1 MMRNR
6 QGMAMPVVMSLIVI
20 LVLIAMSVASTGIAT
35 LNLAGANHLSRQSVF
50 AAEAGLAAAFREII
64 QGNAW
69 TSYTNVA
76 YGRESR
82 YSVQSIVGPSSVV
95 GQPDVPAGAVYLLAT
110 GTTRGRHARRVGV
123 LIEGAGSA
131 PAAAYGYAISTGGE
145 LRMQGGGTV
154 AGSLKSNQDLQL
166 QGGIKVVPFQGSGRM
181 LSGQDIDISNGIKR
195 DPSQDLRARQQ
206 ISIGSG
212 SEPPNPVKLIF
223 PNDATPDSA
232 PFIADG
238 RFTNTLNVGEVG
250 EILPNPDPVVL
261 LGLTPDPAVP
271 GDYLKDLAGEYVMDP
286 ARTDVV
292 PHSLADTA
300 ISSPTSL
307 NLAGKIHFFPG
318 GISFS
323 GNGAVTGPGTIV
335 AGAGKGIS
343 IQGNHNLEANLLAL
357 RWPGQMPSG
366 GNPTITIQGNTDV
379 KGLILAHEDVDVQG
393 NFHLTGMI
401 VAYRPNG
408 GDFDGQ
414 GNRGIT
420 FDSSG
425 LALPGLQTWQTPPG
439 GPVGGG
445 TLGIT
450 PGQPLK
456 VLSWQRL

>member
-1 MMRNR
+1 
-6 QGMAMPVVMSLIVI
+6 
-20 LVLIAMSVASTGIAT
+20 
-35 LNLAGANHLSRQSVF
+35 
-50 AAEAGLAAAFREII
+50 
-64 QGNAW
+64 
-69 TSYTNVA
+69 
-76 YGRESR
+76 
-82 YSVQSIVGPSSVV
+82 
-95 GQPDVPAGAVYLLAT
+95 
-110 GTTRGRHARRVGV
+110 
-123 LIEGAGSA
+123 
-131 PAAAYGYAISTGGE
+131 
-145 LRMQGGGTV
+145 MQGGGTV

-166 QGGIKVVPFQGSGRM
+166 QGGIKVVPYQGSGRM
-181 LSGQDIDISNGIKR
+181 LSGEDIDIGNGIKR

-212 SEPPNPVKLIF
+212 NEPTNPVKLIF

-238 RFTNTLNVGEVG
+238 RFTNTLNAAEVG
-250 EILPNPDPVVL
+250 EILPNPDPAVL
-261 LGLTPDPAVP
+261 LGLTPIPPPPAVAT
-271 GDYLKDLAGEYVMDP
+271 DYAKDGLGNYTTTRP
-286 ARTDVV
+286 ADVV
-292 PHSLADTA
+292 IHSETETS
-300 ISSPTSL
+300 ISSPASL
-307 NLAGKIHFFPG
+307 DLAGKIHLFPG

-323 GNGAVTGPGTIV
+323 GNSAVTGPGTIV

-343 IQGNHNLEANLLAL
+343 IQGNQNLEANLLAL

-366 GNPTITIQGNTDV
+366 GNPSITIQGNTDI

-414 GNRGIT
+414 GNRRIT

-425 LALPGLQTWQTPPG
+425 LALPGLESWQAPPA